1 MNNLERKECIVKRV
15 IYQNDDNGFSVM
27 ICEEK
32 DNKNKQQIIG
42 TLPGIR
48 IGSEL
53 ILEGFY
59 KINDKYGKQ
68 FNVVSYEEILPDSIA
83 GIKKYLCSGVI
94 KGIGSRT
101 AEKIV
106 NKFGEKTLE
115 ILDKD
120 PEKLSEITG
129 IGKKLIEKIKM
140 MNENRDIMIFLYSC
154 GVNKSLASKICS
166 SYYGLNIEDIIREN
180 PYRLIRDIRGIDFK
194 TVEMIAKNIGFDRE
208 KYERMSEGLLYTLEL
223 LSEQGHCYATRN
235 QLLNKSKTLLEVN
248 RSLLDNT
255 LEKMIKNN
263 NVCCEK
269 LADDDSQT
277 AIFLPQLF
285 RAEYGTEKN
294 LYRIQN
300 CSQRITFRP
309 AFNYDCFSQYDPDQ
323 ISAIHTA
330 MHNKIMILTGG
341 PGTGKTTTIKGII
354 DVYRAERGKVLLA
367 APTGRA
373 AKRLSEATGME
384 AKTIHRLLDYKPN
397 VGYQL
402 CRLNG
407 DVLIIDECSMVDIN
421 LMYALLDA
429 VPDNMSLILVGD
441 ADQLPSIG
449 PGNVLHDL
457 IKSKRIPAIKLTNIH
472 RQAQTSRIVTNA
484 HLINS
489 GQMPDIS
496 NGKDTDFYFV
506 EKTDTDAVADT
517 IIDLVS
523 TRLPQYL
530 KITPS
535 EIQVLAPMKEKT
547 VGTIYLNNML
557 QEALNPAKKG
567 LKRGNYTFKVHDK
580 VMQIKNN
587 YEKDVFNGDIGKI
600 TSVDATEDELK
611 VDFGGRV
618 IVYKLQELNE
628 LTLAYAITIHKGQG
642 SEYPVV
648 VMPCDM
654 SNEIM
659 LQRNLLYTA
668 VTRAKKLFVIVGSK
682 EALTCAVQNNHVTL
696 RNTMLEKIITS
707 RYE

>member
-1 MNNLERKECIVKRV
+1 
-15 IYQNDDNGFSVM
+15 
-27 ICEEK
+27 
-32 DNKNKQQIIG
+32 
-42 TLPGIR
+42 
-48 IGSEL
+48 
-53 ILEGFY
+53 
-59 KINDKYGKQ
+59 
-68 FNVVSYEEILPDSIA
+68 
-83 GIKKYLCSGVI
+83 
-94 KGIGSRT
+94 
-101 AEKIV
+101 
-106 NKFGEKTLE
+106 
-115 ILDKD
+115 
-120 PEKLSEITG
+120 
-129 IGKKLIEKIKM
+129 
-140 MNENRDIMIFLYSC
+140 
-154 GVNKSLASKICS
+154 
-166 SYYGLNIEDIIREN
+166 
-180 PYRLIRDIRGIDFK
+180 
-194 TVEMIAKNIGFDRE
+194 
-208 KYERMSEGLLYTLEL
+208 
-223 LSEQGHCYATRN
+223 
-235 QLLNKSKTLLEVN
+235 
-248 RSLLDNT
+248 
-255 LEKMIKNN
+255 
-263 NVCCEK
+263 
-269 LADDDSQT
+269 
-277 AIFLPQLF
+277 
-285 RAEYGTEKN
+285 
-294 LYRIQN
+294 
-300 CSQRITFRP
+300 
-309 AFNYDCFSQYDPDQ
+309 
-323 ISAIHTA
+323 

-587 YEKDVFNGDIGKI
+587 YEKDVFKA
-600 TSVDATEDELK
+600 S
-611 VDFGGRV
+611 
-618 IVYKLQELNE
+618 
-628 LTLAYAITIHKGQG
+628 
-642 SEYPVV
+642 
-648 VMPCDM
+648 
-654 SNEIM
+654 
-659 LQRNLLYTA
+659 
-668 VTRAKKLFVIVGSK
+668 
-682 EALTCAVQNNHVTL
+682 
-696 RNTMLEKIITS
+696 
-707 RYE
+707 